1 MIPTPPRQNRPRHRR
16 VEEGERPPMA
26 LTERDGEI
34 IRLVHDC
41 RLLTGEHIRTL
52 FFASRSTAQYRLQRL
67 FQHEFLNRH
76 FLTRVTTAP
85 AASPA
90 LYSLGR
96 RGVQVL
102 VDRYGYERDA
112 IRLPRQ
118 SSLGWH
124 TVEHTLAINT
134 VRLAIMRAASLH
146 GWTLLEWRDEGQFRA
161 APDYV
166 GLMDGR
172 GRTVEKP
179 VLPDGYGAIETPR
192 GVMRFFLEVDRGT
205 EQLSKVAPQI
215 AVYQAYTTSGLY
227 QERFQ
232 ARSLRILIVTTG
244 EKRLLSLK
252 RVVEAEGGDR
262 KYWFTTIEAISA
274 ETVLTAPIWEAVSG
288 RQQRPLVE

>member
-1 MIPTPPRQNRPRHRR
+1 MMADTPRQNRPRHRR
-16 VEEGERPPMA
+16 VEEAERPPMA
-26 LTERDGEI
+26 LTERDGAI
-34 IRLVHDC
+34 IRLVQDC
-41 RLLTGEHIRTL
+41 RLLTGEQIRGM

-76 FLTRVTTAP
+76 FLTSVTTAP

-90 LYSLGR
+90 IYSLGR
-96 RGVQVL
+96 RGAQVL
-102 VDRYGYERDA
+102 VERYGYDRQA
-112 IRLPRQ
+112 LKLPRQ
-118 SSLGWH
+118 GSLGWH

-134 VRLAIMRAASLH
+134 VRLAFMQAAARQ

-161 APDYV
+161 SPDYV
-166 GLMDGR
+166 RLSDSR
-172 GRTVEKP
+172 GRAADKP

-232 ARSLRILIVTTG
+232 AKSLRILIVTTS

-252 RVVEAEGGDR
+252 QVVEAEGGDR
-262 KYWFTTIEAISA
+262 KYWFTTAAAISA

-288 RQQRPLVE
+288 RQKRPLVE